1 MSRLPRGLI
10 ATRKRKFLLLGGGI
24 ALVVIVAALLLFGGG
39 DGDDGL
45 AAVGLEPV
53 PVEVTKQPFSST
65 IVLQGVIDTVPA
77 TPLTGVTAGSEVQW
91 LIADGARVKQGD
103 PLYRE
108 LGADDSTSLEELRR
122 QQQQAAT
129 ELGFVQQGTA
139 LEVGQAQGAIARANE
154 ARAEAAGR
162 LEAAAAEGDA
172 AVAAAE
178 QALAEIRSREG
189 VTEEEVRAAE
199 EEVDAARAQRTG
211 ATNEAFAELNAA
223 NEQAQE
229 ASVGLTR
236 SRIEAQRQLA
246 EVRLASE
253 DLAAKVRRAQ
263 SGVRDAVAQHDGVV
277 RIRAGRVPEGDRS
290 ADRVVGELEPP
301 GFVLSADVDP
311 ILLYQ
316 LPDPIGKATVSITR
330 GPPEFACD
338 KTELATVQAT
348 ESESEDP
355 GGLDKFSE
363 EFGPF
368 GGGPSEQTGPAP
380 QAGSEVVVRCFVP
393 SDQKVFVGLNG
404 ELKVVIAELS
414 DALVVPAGAVQM
426 TSGTTGTATVVKDD
440 GSEEQRELELGPSD
454 GAIIVVTKGLSEG
467 EKVLDRIPN
476 LEGEGREGFEDNVQ
490 VGVGP

>member
-1 MSRLPRGLI
+1 LSRLSRALL

-24 ALVVIVAALLLFGGG
+24 ALLVVVAAVLLFGGG

-45 AAVGLEPV
+45 AAAGLEPV
-53 PVEVTKQPFSST
+53 PVEAVKQPFSST

-77 TPLTGVTAGSEVQW
+77 TPLTGVTAGSEVRW
-91 LIADGARVKQGD
+91 LVPDGARVKQGD

-139 LEVGQAQGAIARANE
+139 LEVGEAQGAIARANE
-154 ARAEAAGR
+154 ARTEAGRR
-162 LEAAAAEGDA
+162 LEAAGAEGDA

-178 QALAEIRSREG
+178 QALAETRSREG
-189 VTEEEVRAAE
+189 VTDEEVRAAE
-199 EEVDAARAQRTG
+199 EEVDAAHAQRTAG
-211 ATNEAFAELNAA
+211 VNEARGELNAA
-223 NEQAQE
+223 NEQVTE
-229 ASVGLTR
+229 AAVGLTR
-236 SRIEAQRQLA
+236 SRIDAQRQLA
-246 EVRLASE
+246 EVRQASE

-263 SGVRDAVAQHDGVV
+263 SGVRDAAAQHDGVV
-277 RIRAGRVPEGDRS
+277 RIRAGRVPEGDRA
-290 ADRVVGELEPP
+290 ADRIVGELEPP

-316 LPDPIGKATVSITR
+316 LPDPIGKATVNITR

-338 KTELATVQAT
+338 KTELATVEAT
-348 ESESEDP
+348 QSQSEDP
-355 GGLDKFSE
+355 GGFDEFS

-368 GGGPSEQTGPAP
+368 GGGPSEETGPAP

-426 TSGTTGTATVVKDD
+426 SSGTTGTATVIEDD
-440 GSEEQRELELGPSD
+440 GTEEQRDLELGPSD

-476 LEGEGREGFEDNVQ
+476 LEGEGGEGFEGDVQ
-490 VGVGP
+490 VGVGR